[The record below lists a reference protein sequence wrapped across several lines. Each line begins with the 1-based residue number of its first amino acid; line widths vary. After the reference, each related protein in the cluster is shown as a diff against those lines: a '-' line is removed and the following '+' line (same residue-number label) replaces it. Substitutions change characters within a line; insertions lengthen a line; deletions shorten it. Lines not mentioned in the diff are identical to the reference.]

1 MTGAVGVSPAMR
13 ALERQ
18 LALMAQSERTTVLL
32 TGESGTGKGR
42 VARLLHAASPRGA
55 GPFVEVNCG
64 GLTATFLDDE
74 LFGHERGAFTDAKQS
89 KRGLFEVADGGTLFL
104 DEIGDLAPA
113 LQPKLLKV
121 LETRRF
127 RRLGGTRELSADVR
141 LLVATHRDL
150 QGAVG
155 EGTFRE
161 DLYYRIGVTVVHLP
175 PVRERSREDR
185 LSLIPR
191 VLSELAGEVPGLP
204 TELTGEALERLL
216 ARQRARDAQ
225 RARARY
231 DHGTRPSR
239 DRARASG
246 GRSPRRSRRR
256 RGAADRG
263 GVAQG
268 HRAAADRT
276 GAQAQ
281 RRQPDPGR
289 PRPRDLPRHVAQEA
303 PGLRLGLKAGLA

>member
-18 LALMAQSERTTVLL
+18 LALIAQSERTTVLL

-55 GPFVEVNCG
+55 GPFVGVNCG

-185 LSLIPR
+185 LSLIQR

-216 ARQRARDAQ
+216 AHPWPGNVREMRNALERAMIM
-225 RARARY
+225 AR
-231 DHGTRPSR
+231 GRPVIGLEHLAADLR
-239 DRARASG
+239 G
-246 GRSPRRSRRR
+246 GRGGG
-256 RGAADRG
+256 GAR
-263 GVAQG
+263 
-268 HRAAADRT
+268 RT
-276 GAQAQ
+276 GAVSLKDTE
-281 RRQPDPGR
+281 RRQIDRVLKLNDGNR
-289 PRPRDLPRHVAQEA
+289 TRAARDLGISRVTLLKKLRDY
-303 PGLRLGLKAGLA
+303 GLD